1 MRNPDHLIHVDRR
14 LRLGFHPQMIR
25 NILRIG
31 VPAGM
36 ENSMFQLGKIL
47 VQSLV
52 SSLGTAS
59 IAGFAVANNLVQFEY
74 LPGTAIGLG
83 MVTVIGQCVGAG
95 EHAQAR
101 QYTNY
106 LLKVNYGILAV
117 LAVLL
122 TALSTPLVGIYNL
135 SPEASSIA
143 VALIVVHSFAMIIW
157 PVAFALP
164 NALRAA
170 SDVKFTM
177 VTAVFSMWAFR
188 IGLSYVLVLG
198 FHLGVMGVWIAMFA
212 DWGFRAVLFFIR
224 YRSGRWLPQ
233 RPQKQA
239 VGQ

>member
-1 MRNPDHLIHVDRR
+1 M
-14 LRLGFHPQMIR
+14 GFW
-25 NILRIG
+25 
-31 VPAGM
+31 
-36 ENSMFQLGKIL
+36 
-47 VQSLV
+47 
-52 SSLGTAS
+52 
-59 IAGFAVANNLVQFEY
+59 
-74 LPGTAIGLG
+74 
-83 MVTVIGQCVGAG
+83 
-95 EHAQAR
+95 
-101 QYTNY
+101 
-106 LLKVNYGILAV
+106 AV

-224 YRSGRWLPQ
+224 YRSGGGSRSALKNRLLGNSGFPHMLEPLPLLKTKIAAP
-233 RPQKQA
+233 RDKS
-239 VGQ
+239 VRGLLV

>member
-1 MRNPDHLIHVDRR
+1 
-14 LRLGFHPQMIR
+14 
-25 NILRIG
+25 
-31 VPAGM
+31 
-36 ENSMFQLGKIL
+36 
-47 VQSLV
+47 
-52 SSLGTAS
+52 
-59 IAGFAVANNLVQFEY
+59 
-74 LPGTAIGLG
+74 

-164 NALRAA
+164 QRAA
-170 SDVKFTM
+170 CGVRRQIHHGDRCLFHVGIPHRAELCAGAGFPLRRYGRLDCDVC
-177 VTAVFSMWAFR
+177 
-188 IGLSYVLVLG
+188 GLGIPRGPLFYPVPQ
-198 FHLGVMGVWIAMFA
+198 
-212 DWGFRAVLFFIR
+212 RAVAPAAPSKTGCWAIADSPTCLNPCP
-224 YRSGRWLPQ
+224 S
-233 RPQKQA
+233 
-239 VGQ
+239 

>member
-1 MRNPDHLIHVDRR
+1 M
-14 LRLGFHPQMIR
+14 
-25 NILRIG
+25 
-31 VPAGM
+31 
-36 ENSMFQLGKIL
+36 
-47 VQSLV
+47 
-52 SSLGTAS
+52 
-59 IAGFAVANNLVQFEY
+59 
-74 LPGTAIGLG
+74 
-83 MVTVIGQCVGAG
+83 
-95 EHAQAR
+95 
-101 QYTNY
+101 
-106 LLKVNYGILAV
+106 
-117 LAVLL
+117 

-177 VTAVFSMWAFR
+177 VDRCLSMWGVPHRVELCA
-188 IGLSYVLVLG
+188 GAG